1 MRPGSPAPSG
11 LFLSGAL
18 LAAAAMLPAT
28 AGAQG
33 IALELD
39 AGYADLTSA
48 SRSAQA
54 VFGSS
59 GGFTWGGA
67 LRYDVTESVYL
78 SAGARV
84 FDKQGERVFVVD
96 EQSQVFPLGH
106 PLSVR
111 LVPLRLSLGYRFNR
125 WTSAVPYLG
134 VGGGIVSFREESTV
148 GGVTEKTS
156 ESKGSFHVLGGL
168 EYRRGSLG
176 IGAELSYSWV
186 PNAIGIGGVS
196 AIYQETD
203 IGGFQAVAKLTIR
216 HAF

>member
-1 MRPGSPAPSG
+1 
-11 LFLSGAL
+11 
-18 LAAAAMLPAT
+18 MLPGVAR
-28 AGAQG
+28 AQG
-33 IALELD
+33 IALEMD
-39 AGYADLTSA
+39 AGYADLTNA

-59 GGFTWGGA
+59 AAFTWGGA
-67 LRYDVTESVYL
+67 LRYDITQSVYL

-84 FDKQGERVFVVD
+84 FDKEGERVFVVD

-106 PLSVR
+106 PLSMRV
-111 LVPLRLSLGYRFNR
+111 VPLRLSLGYRFNR
-125 WTSAVPYLG
+125 WASAVPYLG
-134 VGGGIVSFREESTV
+134 VGGGIVSYREKSTV

-156 ESKGSFHVLGGL
+156 ESKGSFHVLGGF

-203 IGGFQAVAKLTIR
+203 IGGFQIVGKITIR
-216 HAF
+216 RAF

>member
-1 MRPGSPAPSG
+1 MRPGSGG
-11 LFLSGAL
+11 LRRYFVSGA
-18 LAAAAMLPAT
+18 LAAAATMLPT
-28 AGAQG
+28 AASAQG
-33 IALELD
+33 IALEVD
-39 AGYADLTSA
+39 AGYADLTHA

-67 LRYDVTESVYL
+67 LRYDITDSVYL

-84 FDKQGERVFVVD
+84 LDKQGERVFVAD
-96 EQSQVFPLGH
+96 DQSQVFPLGH
-106 PLSVR
+106 PLSAR
-111 LVPLRLSLGYRFNR
+111 WVPLRLSLGYRFGG
-125 WTSAVPYLG
+125 WSSAVPYLG

-156 ESKGSFHVLGGL
+156 ESKGSFHVLGGF
-168 EYRRGSLG
+168 EYRRGGLG

-203 IGGFQAVAKLTIR
+203 IGGLQIVGKITIR
-216 HAF
+216 RAF